1 MTIKEKGYVHWDG
14 KLQEKRFPWFPITR
28 LGIKLAFKKK
38 YFKFLFSMTLVPAII
53 YLAGIY
59 ASERLEDFRFMI
71 SESAPF
77 IKITPAYFKSY
88 YTNDFILFMI
98 VMIMVFAG
106 AGLISDDLKYN
117 ALQLYFSRPLSKK
130 DYVFGKA
137 SVIVFFMFMVTIIP
151 GVVFFIMK
159 LIFSGS
165 FKFLIDYPWLILSIF
180 GYSLILIAFFSFYT
194 LFLSSLS
201 KNRRYVTVL
210 IFGLYVF
217 SDMLYGILYE
227 NFHNYYFSLLSI
239 KCNIKQIGAY
249 IFNQN
254 RPLPVPWIYS
264 FLVLLFICVV
274 GGIVLNKRIR
284 GVEIVK

>member
-1 MTIKEKGYVHWDG
+1 MTIKEKGYAHWDG

-71 SESAPF
+71 SESALF
-77 IKITPAYFKSY
+77 IKITPAYFNSY

-130 DYVFGKA
+130 DYIFGKA
-137 SVIVFFMFMVTIIP
+137 SVIVFFMFIVTIIP

-217 SDMLYGILYE
+217 SDILYGIFYG
-227 NFHNYYFSLLSI
+227 NFHNHYFSLLSI

-264 FLVLLFICVV
+264 FLVLLFICIVA
-274 GGIVLNKRIR
+274 GIVLNKRVK